1 MNAAKPP
8 RTAYPL
14 NGKEKTMPRK
24 TIHLLI
30 IDPQNDFCDL
40 PDPERGSET
49 PSLPVPGAHAD
60 MLRLAALI
68 EAAGSGIG
76 AITIT
81 LDSHL
86 RLDIAH
92 PGFWR
97 HGDGTAVAP
106 FTPIRAADVSTGAF
120 LPRAADALPRAL
132 AYLEALEARG
142 RYTHMVWPVHCEL
155 GAWGHNVHAAV
166 HHACNQW
173 EDATGA
179 NAAKIL
185 KGLNPWTE
193 HYSAIRAEVPDP
205 EAPDTLANHALLDRL
220 AAADLILVAGEAGS
234 HCVKATIED
243 LIEYRPDTAARIV
256 LLTDCMSPVAG
267 FAEQQTAFIDGMR
280 ARGARIAKASDI
292 LPELVQ
298 C

>member
-1 MNAAKPP
+1 M
-8 RTAYPL
+8 TH
-14 NGKEKTMPRK
+14 KTV
-24 TIHLLI
+24 HLLV

-40 PDPERGSET
+40 PDTERGGET

-68 EAAGSGIG
+68 ERAGGGIN

-97 HGDGTAVAP
+97 QGDGKPIAP
-106 FTPIRAADVSTGAF
+106 FTPIRADDLKTGKF
-120 LPRAADALPRAL
+120 LPRHEAALARAL

-155 GAWGHNVHAAV
+155 GGWGHNVYAAV
-166 HHACNQW
+166 HRACNQW
-173 EDATGA
+173 EDAAGT

-193 HYSAIRAEVPDP
+193 HYSAIRAEIPDP
-205 EAPDTLANHALLDRL
+205 DAPDTLANHVLLERL
-220 AAADLILVAGEAGS
+220 AAADEILVAGEAGS
-234 HCVKATIED
+234 HCVKATVED
-243 LIEYRPDTAARIV
+243 LIEYRPDTASRIV

-267 FAEQQTAFIDGMR
+267 FAEQQTAFVDGMR
-280 ARGARIAKASDI
+280 SRGARIATSEEI
-292 LPELVQ
+292 LPELRKNAA
-298 C
+298 